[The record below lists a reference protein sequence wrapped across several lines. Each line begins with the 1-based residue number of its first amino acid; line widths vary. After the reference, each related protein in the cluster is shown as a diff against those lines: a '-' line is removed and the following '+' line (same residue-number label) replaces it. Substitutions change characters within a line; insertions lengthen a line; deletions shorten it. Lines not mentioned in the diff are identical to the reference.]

1 MTGGWMIGGGPRV
14 LVTQPIHDEAVAA
27 MRAAGA
33 EVRCLNSPEPV
44 AAARLAEA
52 SRGAHALVTLLTD
65 TVDRQVLTGN
75 RQLRL
80 VANVAVG
87 YDNIDIPA
95 AREAGVWVTNTP
107 GVLTDATADQAM
119 ALLLGCARRLVE
131 ADRMLRSGN
140 FPPWTLLQEPMGSD
154 VTGRTLGIVGLGRIG
169 SAVARRAQLGFDMRI
184 LYTSRRE
191 QPAEADGLTARRVDL
206 DELLAEADFVSL
218 HTPLTAA
225 THHLIDERALRLMK
239 PTAVLINT
247 GRGPLV
253 DEAALA
259 RALAEGRLAG
269 AGLDVFEF
277 EPRVTEA
284 LLACRQR
291 VVLTPHIASATDST
305 RRRMSALAAGSVI
318 ALARGEQP
326 ANRVV

>member
-1 MTGGWMIGGGPRV
+1 MTALRV

-33 EVRCLNSPEPV
+33 EVRCLNSPRPLGGAEL
-44 AAARLAEA
+44 AAAGRD
-52 SRGAHALVTLLTD
+52 AHALVTLLTD
-65 TVDRQVLTGN
+65 TVDRQVLTGSPA
-75 RQLRL
+75 LRL

-87 YDNIDIPA
+87 YDNIDLAA
-95 AREAGVWVTNTP
+95 AREAGVLVTNTP
-107 GVLTDATADQAM
+107 GVLTDATADLAM
-119 ALLLGCARRLVE
+119 ALLLCCARRLTE
-131 ADRMLRSGN
+131 ADRMVRDGN
-140 FPPWTLLQEPMGSD
+140 FPAWTLLQEPMGLD

-169 SAVARRAQLGFDMRI
+169 AAVARRARHGFGMPI

-191 QPAEADGLTARRVDL
+191 QPAEAAGLDAQRVEL
-206 DELLAEADFVSL
+206 DELLARSDYVSL
-218 HTPLTAA
+218 HTPLTPD

-259 RALAEGRLAG
+259 RALASGRLAG

-277 EPRVTEA
+277 EPRVTEE
-284 LLACRQR
+284 LLGCRQR
-291 VVLTPHIASATDST
+291 VVLAPHIGSATDPT

-318 ALARGEQP
+318 ALARGEEP

>member
-1 MTGGWMIGGGPRV
+1 MTATLAV

-33 EVRCLNSPEPV
+33 EVRCLNSPHPLGSAELL
-44 AAARLAEA
+44 AA
-52 SRGAHALVTLLTD
+52 SQGCQALVTLLTD
-65 TVDRQVLTGN
+65 TVDRAVLTGN
-75 RQLRL
+75 PELRL

-87 YDNIDIPA
+87 YDNIDIAA
-95 AREAGVWVTNTP
+95 AREAGVQVTNTP

-131 ADRMLRSGN
+131 ADRLLRDGN
-140 FPPWTLLQEPMGSD
+140 FPPWTLLQEPMGLD
-154 VTGRTLGIVGLGRIG
+154 VTGKTLGIVGMGRIG
-169 SAVARRAQLGFDMRI
+169 AAVARRAQHGFEMPV
-184 LYTSRRE
+184 LYTARQER
-191 QPAEADGLTARRVDL
+191 PVAGVRARRVEL
-206 DELLAEADFVSL
+206 DELLGTADFVSL
-218 HTPLTAA
+218 HTPLTPD

-239 PTAVLINT
+239 PTAILINT

-259 RALAEGRLAG
+259 RALAAGWIAG

-277 EPRVTEA
+277 EPQVGQQ
-284 LLACRQR
+284 LLDCRHR
-291 VVLTPHIASATDST
+291 VVLTPHLGSATDST
-305 RRRMSALAAGSVI
+305 RRRMSALAAGSVV

-326 ANRVV
+326 VNRVV

>member
-1 MTGGWMIGGGPRV
+1 MTAPSPLSV
-14 LVTQPIHDEAVAA
+14 LVTQPIHDEAVVA

-33 EVRCLNSPEPV
+33 LVRCLNSPRPLGSAE
-44 AAARLAEA
+44 LTEA
-52 SRGAHALVTLLTD
+52 SRGCQVLVTLLTD
-65 TVDRQVLTGN
+65 TVDRAVLTGN
-75 RQLRL
+75 PQLRL

-87 YDNIDIPA
+87 YDNIDIAA
-95 AREAGVWVTNTP
+95 AREAGVLVTNTP

-119 ALLLGCARRLVE
+119 ALILGCARRLVE
-131 ADRMLRSGN
+131 ADRLLREGS
-140 FPPWTLLQEPMGSD
+140 FPPWTLLQEPMGTD
-154 VTGRTLGIVGLGRIG
+154 VTGQTLGIVGMGRIG
-169 SAVARRAQLGFDMRI
+169 AAVARRAQLGFGMPI

-191 QPAEADGLTARRVDL
+191 QPAEAAGLAARRVEL
-206 DELLAEADFVSL
+206 DELLAAADFVSL
-218 HTPLTAA
+218 HTPLTPA
-225 THHLIDERALRLMK
+225 TRHLIDERALRLMK
-239 PTAVLINT
+239 PTAILINT

-259 RALAEGRLAG
+259 GALATGQIAG

-277 EPRVTEA
+277 EPAVGEA

-305 RRRMSALAAGSVI
+305 RRRMSGLAAESVI

>member
-1 MTGGWMIGGGPRV
+1 MTGPTV

-33 EVRCLNSPEPV
+33 EVRCLNSPRPLGGAE
-44 AAARLAEA
+44 LATA
-52 SRGAHALVTLLTD
+52 SRDVQALVTLLTD

-75 RQLRL
+75 PALRL

-87 YDNIDIPA
+87 YDNIDLAA
-95 AREAGVWVTNTP
+95 AREAGVAVTNTP
-107 GVLTDATADQAM
+107 GVLTDATADLAM
-119 ALLLGCARRLVE
+119 ALLLGCARRLTE
-131 ADRMLRSGN
+131 ADRMVRHGD
-140 FPPWTLLQEPMGSD
+140 FPAWTLLQEPMGLD

-169 SAVARRAQLGFDMRI
+169 AAVARRARHGFGMPI

-191 QPAEADGLTARRVDL
+191 RPAEAAGLDARRVEL
-206 DELLAEADFVSL
+206 DELLAGSDFVSL
-218 HTPLTAA
+218 HTPLTPA
-225 THHLIDERALRLMK
+225 THHLIDERALRLMR

-259 RALAEGRLAG
+259 RALAAGRIAG

-277 EPRVTEA
+277 EPRVCAE

-291 VVLTPHIASATDST
+291 VLLAPHVGSATDST

-318 ALARGEQP
+318 ALARGEEP

>member
-1 MTGGWMIGGGPRV
+1 MSSLSV

-33 EVRCLNSPEPV
+33 RVHCLDSPRPLG
-44 AAARLAEA
+44 AAELAEV
-52 SRGAHALVTLLTD
+52 SRNSHALVTLLTD
-65 TVDRQVLTGN
+65 TVDRSVLTGN
-75 RQLRL
+75 PGLRL

-87 YDNIDIPA
+87 YDNIDLAA
-95 AREAGVWVTNTP
+95 AREAGVLVTNTP
-107 GVLTDATADQAM
+107 GVLTDATADHAM
-119 ALLLGCARRLVE
+119 ALLLGCARRLAE
-131 ADRMLRSGN
+131 ADRMVRERD
-140 FPPWTLLQEPMGSD
+140 FPPWTLLQKPMGLD
-154 VTGRTLGIVGLGRIG
+154 VTGRTLGIVGMGRIG
-169 SAVARRAQLGFDMRI
+169 AAMARRAHFGFDMPI

-191 QPAEADGLTARRVDL
+191 QPAEAAGLGARRVGL
-206 DELLAEADFVSL
+206 DELLASADFVSL
-218 HTPLTAA
+218 HTPLSPE
-225 THHLIDERALRLMK
+225 THHLIDERALALMK

-259 RALAEGRLAG
+259 RALATGQLAG

-277 EPRVTEA
+277 EPRVAET

-291 VVLTPHIASATDST
+291 VLLTPHVGSATDST
-305 RRRMSALAAGSVI
+305 RRRMSSLAAGSVV

-326 ANRVV
+326 PNLVV

>member
-1 MTGGWMIGGGPRV
+1 MSGLTV

-33 EVRCLNSPEPV
+33 EVRCLNSPRPLDGAE
-44 AAARLAEA
+44 LASA
-52 SRGAHALVTLLTD
+52 GRGCHALVTLLTD

-75 RQLRL
+75 PALRL

-87 YDNIDIPA
+87 YDNIDLAA
-95 AREAGVWVTNTP
+95 AREAGVLVTNTP
-107 GVLTDATADQAM
+107 GVLTDATADLAM
-119 ALLLGCARRLVE
+119 ALLLGCARRLTE
-131 ADRMLRSGN
+131 ADRMVRDGD
-140 FPPWTLLQEPMGSD
+140 FPTWTLLQEPMGLD
-154 VTGRTLGIVGLGRIG
+154 VTGRTLGIVGMGRIG
-169 SAVARRAQLGFDMRI
+169 AAVARRARHGFGMPI
-184 LYTSRRE
+184 VYTSRRE
-191 QPAEADGLTARRVDL
+191 QPAEAAGLDARRVEL
-206 DELLAEADFVSL
+206 EELLAEADFVSL
-218 HTPLTAA
+218 HTPLSPD

-259 RALAEGRLAG
+259 RALAAGWIAG

-277 EPRVTEA
+277 EPRVGPE

-291 VVLTPHIASATDST
+291 VVLAPHIGSATDST
-305 RRRMSALAAGSVI
+305 RRRMSGLAAGSVI

-326 ANRVV
+326 VNRVV

>member
-1 MTGGWMIGGGPRV
+1 VTAPTV

-33 EVRCLNSPEPV
+33 EVRCLNSPRPLGGAEL
-44 AAARLAEA
+44 AAA
-52 SRGAHALVTLLTD
+52 SRDVQALVTLLTD

-75 RQLRL
+75 PALRL

-87 YDNIDIPA
+87 YDNIDLAA
-95 AREAGVWVTNTP
+95 AREAGVLVTNTP
-107 GVLTDATADQAM
+107 GVLTDATADLTM
-119 ALLLGCARRLVE
+119 ALLLGCARRLTE
-131 ADRMLRSGN
+131 ADRMVRDGD
-140 FPPWTLLQEPMGSD
+140 FPAWTLLQEPMGLD
-154 VTGRTLGIVGLGRIG
+154 VTGRTLGVVGLGRIG
-169 SAVARRAQLGFDMRI
+169 TAVARRARHGFGMPI

-191 QPAEADGLTARRVDL
+191 RPVEAAGLDARRVEL
-206 DELLAEADFVSL
+206 DELLAGSDYVSL
-218 HTPLTAA
+218 HTPLTPA

-259 RALAEGRLAG
+259 RALAAGRIAG

-277 EPRVTEA
+277 EPRVSGE
-284 LLACRQR
+284 LLACRRR
-291 VVLTPHIASATDST
+291 VLLAPHVGSATDST